1 VVHPD
6 DETVDRRY
14 IAMPRWLTDRP
25 REIHLTLEY
34 LLNDWPAHAQLDAL
48 RVGMFGYS
56 NGGLTALI
64 LLGGVPNPARIASHW
79 PQAVGPLPTVPAAA
93 WPHDPTIKA
102 AVLAAPAAVYL
113 FEPDGLAQVTAPV
126 QIWNGT
132 IDRVAPFEK
141 NAALLQRLLPKPP
154 ELHLIPGAGH
164 FSFLPSCPLVLRW
177 APFCRETGRFDRA
190 AFHREFNRSVVD
202 FYRRNLRSAGGD
214 GDAAPTEGEA
224 LSKPRRG
231 DG

>member
-1 VVHPD
+1 
-6 DETVDRRY
+6 
-14 IAMPRWLTDRP
+14 
-25 REIHLTLEY
+25 
-34 LLNDWPAHAQLDAL
+34 
-48 RVGMFGYS
+48 
-56 NGGLTALI
+56 
-64 LLGGVPNPARIASHW
+64 
-79 PQAVGPLPTVPAAA
+79 VPAAA
-93 WPHDPTIKA
+93 WPHDPTIKV
-102 AVLAAPAAVYL
+102 AVLAAPAAVNL

-126 QIWNGT
+126 QIWTGT
-132 IDRVAPFEK
+132 IDRVTPFEK
-141 NAALLQRLLPKPP
+141 TAALLQRLLPKAP

-164 FSFLPSCPLVLRW
+164 FSFLPPCPLVLRF

-214 GDAAPTEGEA
+214 GDAEPTEGEA